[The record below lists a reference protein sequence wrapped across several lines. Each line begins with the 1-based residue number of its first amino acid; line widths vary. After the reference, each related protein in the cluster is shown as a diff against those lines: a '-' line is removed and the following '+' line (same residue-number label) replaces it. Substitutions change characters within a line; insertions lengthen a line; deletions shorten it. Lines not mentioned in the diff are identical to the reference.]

1 MLLGASLLQ
10 GNPVRLL
17 AERSGNLPFAEVLAR
32 EAIEK

>member
-1 MLLGASLLQ
+1 
-10 GNPVRLL
+10 VRLL